1 MNHGFEITLSP
12 ITLQPNATREPA
24 TTTAPFTTAPFT
36 TPPFTT
42 PGGPAGNSHAA
53 RQLAKAVLDLSR
65 GYALLAFR
73 LVGAEL
79 HVLVACS
86 EQRAERLGCRLCA
99 HFAPPERRGQPTVFA
114 WTEAVTTRQALQD
127 AFYRLMKPALGASQ
141 HRDGEHEA
149 SNLPDLVGLRVNG
162 DYTRLNVRSLLPDV
176 HAPEL
181 FAFLDMPGISP
192 PERFTIWEELPD
204 AAAAAFAISDVH
216 APQPDARRARTAA
229 VQTACRHL
237 PVARVSQ
244 FMRLRRRTVR
254 RLQRTQIDRDALRA
268 VSMQLMLRRIRRT
281 QEAMN

>member
-1 MNHGFEITLSP
+1 MPLLEQTNTTQEPPDTLGEA
-12 ITLQPNATREPA
+12 NV
-24 TTTAPFTTAPFT
+24 
-36 TPPFTT
+36 
-42 PGGPAGNSHAA
+42 NSHAA

-86 EQRAERLGCRLCA
+86 EQRAERLGCRLSA
-99 HFAPPERRGQPTVFA
+99 HFAPPERRGQPPLFGWADAITSR
-114 WTEAVTTRQALQD
+114 EALQD
-127 AFYRLMKPALGASQ
+127 AFYRLMKPALGGSQ
-141 HRDGEHEA
+141 GHDTEHEA

-181 FAFLDMPGISP
+181 FAFLEMPGISP
-192 PERFTIWEELPD
+192 PERFTIWEELP
-204 AAAAAFAISDVH
+204 AAASAAFAISDVH

-229 VQTACRHL
+229 VHTARRHL

-244 FMRLRRRTVR
+244 LMRLRRRTVR
-254 RLQRTQIDRDALRA
+254 RRQRTPVDRDALRA
-268 VSMQLMLRRIRRT
+268 VSMPLTLRRIRRA
-281 QEAMN
+281 QEPMH